1 MSLKLQSPLP
11 IFTFRKVLFVFTFLY
26 FIHSSNANTPLVA
39 PGLLPGAKVY
49 DVTKPET
56 YGGTLRATPNDA
68 SDNDAIAINEAIRI
82 ATTVAI
88 KASKNKKIIFQQVI
102 LIPKGDYHLDSTIVL
117 PRIGS
122 KRESGIWIYGE
133 GIDKTR
139 FLLKSAKNIGLF
151 GSENSPKPVMQY
163 APYTY
168 EREGAGNINF
178 QLWGTDYSIIIPS
191 DQPYAVGMSYGCANM
206 GALRNVHIKAE
217 GNAGHTGLA
226 MLQFNNG
233 PGWIEGIT
241 IEGFNTG
248 IEISDGWGEIF
259 SLRDIKLIN
268 QNKGGVGVSIA
279 DKLMA
284 IEGLVSEQI
293 YDDVTPVLLIDD
305 KAPNSEYGGAPHLTL
320 LNSKFTSKVKSKK
333 PIVKIITGHSFIRNI
348 SSKGYGEAIIND
360 HGVDRIFKGGIIKDE
375 YISVHGKTAEE
386 KKNVVLTYENAPA
399 KSINL
404 PSTITP
410 EVDKKVWEKL
420 AAGNYTLVDSTN
432 MVNGKISVKTDWV
445 IVDPSKSGDDTELL
459 QAALNSGA
467 RYVGLMNNEKFIISR
482 NIVVN
487 KNNGK
492 VELIYGHMSEI
503 FADSILQVRENI
515 DITNDKTLITFE
527 TGNVKSVT
535 IKGIHFVASD
545 WTNSDMLLFQNNS
558 ANTLIFEDLR
568 SKQMPRAYRNGKE
581 SYGKQVFFENVE
593 FAYTGAFYDIIMKF
607 DHQNV
612 IARQFNLEAPI
623 AIEPTKIHGK
633 TYLRFT
639 DIPKL
644 YNNGSNICVISQKFG
659 ELNGVFVETVNGGKT
674 ELLSAYFNAARTI
687 YNTDT
692 TDLCN
697 FEVSGKNS
705 DFCLV
710 GQERIRTTFVD
721 NNATLPL
728 PNKNR
733 YGIYISEG
741 KEFVVEGTSLPT
753 YLKFPNIDPFSDTD
767 YETYDKKNRFRM
779 TGLLRVITK

>member
-1 MSLKLQSPLP
+1 MSQTIISNLQ
-11 IFTFRKVLFVFTFLY
+11 KVLSTFI
-26 FIHSSNANTPLVA
+26 FIFCIHSSNANTPLVA

-56 YGGTLRATPNDA
+56 YGGSLRATPNDA
-68 SDNDAIAINEAIRI
+68 SDNDALAINEAIKI

-88 KASKNKKIIFQQVI
+88 KASKNTKIIFQQVI

-178 QLWGTDYSIIIPS
+178 QLWGTDYSIIIPR

-259 SLRDIKLIN
+259 SLRNIKLIN

-279 DKLMA
+279 DKLIA

-320 LNSKFTSKVKSKK
+320 LNSKFRSTVKSKK
-333 PIVKIITGHSFIRNI
+333 PIVTITTGHSFIRNI
-348 SSKGYGEAIIND
+348 SSKGYSDAIIND
-360 HGVDRIFKGGIIKDE
+360 HGIDRIFKGGKIKGE
-375 YISVHGKTAEE
+375 YISIHGKTASE
-386 KKNVVLTYENAPA
+386 KKNVVVTYENAPS
-399 KSINL
+399 KSLNL
-404 PSTITP
+404 PLPVTP
-410 EVDKKVWEKL
+410 EINTKVWEKL
-420 AAGNYTLVDSTN
+420 AAGNYTLINSTN
-432 MVNGKISVKTDWV
+432 MVDGKIEVKTDWV
-445 IVDPSKSGDDTELL
+445 IVDPSKSDDDTELL
-459 QAALNSGA
+459 QAALDSGA
-467 RYVGLMNNEKFIISR
+467 RYVGLMNNEKFIISK

-487 KNNGK
+487 KNSGK

-503 FADSILQVRENI
+503 FADSVLRVRENI
-515 DITNDKTLITFE
+515 DIPNDKTLITFE
-527 TGNVKSVT
+527 TGNVKSLT

-545 WTNSDMLLFQNNS
+545 WTSSDMLLFQNNS
-558 ANTLIFEDLR
+558 ANTLVFEDLR

-581 SYGKQVFFENVE
+581 SYGKLVFFENVE
-593 FAYTGAFYDIIMKF
+593 FAYTGVFCDIIMKF

-623 AIEPTKIHGK
+623 AIEPTKINGK

-644 YNNGSNICVISQKFG
+644 YNNGSSICAISQKFG

-674 ELLSAYFNAARTI
+674 ELLSAYFNSARTI
-687 YNTDT
+687 YNSDK
-692 TDLCN
+692 TDLTN
-697 FEVSGKNS
+697 FMVSGKNS

-710 GQERIRTTFVD
+710 GQERIRTDFVD
-721 NNATLPL
+721 GNATLPL
-728 PNKNR
+728 PNRNK
-733 YGIYISEG
+733 YGKYVIDG
-741 KEFVVEGTSLPT
+741 VEHTIEAISLPT
-753 YLKFPNIDPFSDTD
+753 YLEYPGLDPFNDTD
-767 YETYDKKNRFRM
+767 YETYDQKNHFRM